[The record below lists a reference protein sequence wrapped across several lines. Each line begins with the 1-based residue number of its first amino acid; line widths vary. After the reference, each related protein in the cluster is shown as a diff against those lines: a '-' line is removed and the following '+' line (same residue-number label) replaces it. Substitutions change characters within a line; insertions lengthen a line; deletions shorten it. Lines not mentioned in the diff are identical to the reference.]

1 MQTTTRPT
9 AVLAAGLG
17 SLLMLL
23 GCNDSPNSDG
33 GSDPGTDTAPTA
45 GSGPDSGPSG
55 GDATESGGD
64 SNGDS
69 DGDDDDDGGAE
80 TGSPEPEGE
89 GPSEFPIGRR
99 IRRMTADQYV
109 RSLTVATGQ
118 SWPLYDEYAAALGKA
133 DFAEITSNDRSLSVT
148 FDKFIH
154 DAAQYSCRTAVED
167 DVTSGGTAIL
177 REVGVE
183 DTDEAALR
191 RNLQYLMLRF
201 LAVSLPT
208 DDPRLDP
215 WLGLLTAASDSEITD
230 AVRQERWSAVC
241 VGLATH
247 VDFVTY

>member
-1 MQTTTRPT
+1 MQNTTRPT
-9 AVLAAGLG
+9 TVLAAGLS
-17 SLLMLL
+17 SLLLLL
-23 GCNDSPNSDG
+23 GCNDSPNSSS
-33 GSDPGTDTAPTA
+33 GSAVGTDGAPSE
-45 GSGPDSGPSG
+45 GSGPESGPSG
-55 GDATESGGD
+55 GDATATGD
-64 SNGDS
+64 PEDDTS
-69 DGDDDDDGGAE
+69 DGDDDGGAE

-89 GPSEFPIGRR
+89 GPSEFPVGRR
-99 IRRMTADQYV
+99 IRRMTADQYI

-118 SWPLYDEYAAALGKA
+118 SWPLYEDYAAALGKA
-133 DFAEITSNDRSLSVT
+133 DFAGITSDDRSLSVT

-154 DAAQYSCRTAVED
+154 DAAQYTCRTALDD
-167 DVTSGGTAIL
+167 DVTNGGATIL

-183 DTDEAALR
+183 ETDEDALR

-215 WLGLLTAASDSEITD
+215 WLGLLTAGSTSEITD